1 MRKLKKVRIIRSKER
16 VGSIRARTLGMSA
29 AIAPVV
35 TVLDS
40 HCECFDGMRVLLC
53 QNRVLATEYFP
64 CPTNSNILHSLSRT
78 VHTNLPFSL

>member
-1 MRKLKKVRIIRSKER
+1 MIYFLILYHIIIFFHKAHLKEPLDVYMRKLKKVRIIRSKER

-40 HCECFDGMRVLLC
+40 HCECFDGM
-53 QNRVLATEYFP
+53 
-64 CPTNSNILHSLSRT
+64 
-78 VHTNLPFSL
+78 